1 MPRVDEDRST
11 RRASFMAD
19 ERGQTFPFAV
29 TLLFALFIVCAVAID
44 VGQAVNRRVFLQIV
58 ADAGAFTGATEMARG
73 MNTIGDLNLW
83 IQRAWGAL
91 TFATVGFTV
100 TACPVSDLGVSGYRV
115 FYGATNTMIQLV
127 NIGYGIRARSEAERV
142 TVYNAMDL
150 FPGERLE
157 MRETDLMNGIVS
169 PRPAFRLV
177 DLQEVADGTRPS
189 APALSGARKNPTW
202 SCLNVKPPFV
212 EPRSRRFG
220 LWYEKRPGA
229 PIAFV
234 WVVKAPATRARLF
247 DRFFGGRVIP
257 QMTAVAAAKPVG
269 GNIKEG
275 KAEYVAKLIPVR
287 QFKSFEWDRVARRL
301 RQVLH

>member
-1 MPRVDEDRST
+1 MPRADAVRKT
-11 RRASFMAD
+11 RLGRLMAD

-29 TLLFALFIVCAVAID
+29 TLLLALFIVCAVAID

-73 MNTIGDLNLW
+73 MNTIATLNLRL
-83 IQRAWGAL
+83 QQAWGVL

-100 TACPVSDLGVSGYRV
+100 TACPVSDLAVSGYRI
-115 FYGATNTMIQLV
+115 FHGATYALTHLV
-127 NIGYGIRARSEAERV
+127 NLGYGMRARSEAERV
-142 TVYNAMDL
+142 TKYNAMDL

-157 MRETDLMNGIVS
+157 MRETDWTSGFGS
-169 PRPAFRLV
+169 HRPAFRLV
-177 DLQEVADGTRPS
+177 DLQEVPDGTRPS

-212 EPRSRRFG
+212 ESRSERFG
-220 LWYEKRPGA
+220 LWSEKRPGE

-234 WVVKAPATRARLF
+234 WIVKAPATRARLF
-247 DRFFGGRVIP
+247 DRLFGGYVIP
-257 QMTAVAAAKPVG
+257 KMTAVAAAKPVG

-275 KAEYVAKLIPVR
+275 KARYVAKLIPVR
-287 QFKSFEWDRVARRL
+287 QFKGFEWDRVSRRF
-301 RQVLH
+301 RRVLH

>member
-1 MPRVDEDRST
+1 MPRVDEGRST
-11 RRASFMAD
+11 RRASFIRD

-73 MNTIGDLNLW
+73 MNTIGDLNLRL
-83 IQRAWGAL
+83 QQAWGAL

-100 TACPVSDLGVSGYRV
+100 TVCQASDLGVSGYRV
-115 FYGATNTMIQLV
+115 FYGATNALLQLV
-127 NIGYGIRARSEAERV
+127 NIGYGMRARSEAERV

-157 MRETDLMNGIVS
+157 MGESDLLSGLVS
-169 PRPAFRLV
+169 PRPLGRLV
-177 DLQEVADGTRPS
+177 ELQEVATGTWPA
-189 APALSGARKNPTW
+189 APALSGARKAATWVCFTGPYPT
-202 SCLNVKPPFV
+202 
-212 EPRSRRFG
+212 PRSANFG

-234 WVVKAPATRARLF
+234 WIVKAPATRARVF

-257 QMTAVAAAKPVG
+257 KMTAVAAAKPVG
-269 GNIKEG
+269 GNIKKG
-275 KAEYVAKLIPVR
+275 KAAYVAKLIPVR
-287 QFKSFEWDRVARRL
+287 QFKSFEWDRLARRL
-301 RQVLH
+301 RRVLH